1 MKYPSFFLL
10 LSLISSLTPAVAEP
24 KKGIYVFPQAAI
36 ADYFNIS
43 ELEADP
49 LMGIGVGYRF
59 MGPFAVEL
67 DYLTGDST
75 PERLVRRR
83 QSDLTGSIDVD
94 IWNIRSLVY
103 FLESDRLHPFASLG
117 VGIQDIDLPDVGSES
132 QVNAGLG
139 LRWNILDNLDA
150 RASFNF
156 YDGQEFGDL
165 KRSLSLGLHYQFGR
179 TAVQQVVRTESVD
192 SDNDGVIDSQD
203 VCLGTRVGVEVDI
216 RGCARPADTT
226 GHFR

>member
-1 MKYPSFFLL
+1 M
-10 LSLISSLTPAVAEP
+10 
-24 KKGIYVFPQAAI
+24 PQAAI
-36 ADYFNIS
+36 ADYSNIS

-49 LMGIGVGYRF
+49 LIGVGYRF

-67 DYLTGDST
+67 DYLTGDSNRET
-75 PERLVRRR
+75 
-83 QSDLTGSIDVD
+83 
-94 IWNIRSLVY
+94 
-103 FLESDRLHPFASLG
+103 A
-117 VGIQDIDLPDVGSES
+117 DVGSADVEI
-132 QVNAGLG
+132 
-139 LRWNILDNLDA
+139 WNILDNLDA

-156 YDGQEFGDL
+156 YDGQKFGDL

>member
-24 KKGIYVFPQAAI
+24 EKGIYVFPQAAI
-36 ADYFNIS
+36 ADYSNIS

-49 LMGIGVGYRF
+49 LIGVGVGYRF

-67 DYLTGDST
+67 DYLTGDSNIET
-75 PERLVRRR
+75 ADV
-83 QSDLTGSIDVD
+83 GSADVE

-156 YDGQEFGDL
+156 YDGQKFGDL

-179 TAVQQVVRTESVD
+179 TAVQRVVRTESVD

>member
-1 MKYPSFFLL
+1 MDHQ
-10 LSLISSLTPAVAEP
+10 I
-24 KKGIYVFPQAAI
+24 
-36 ADYFNIS
+36 
-43 ELEADP
+43 
-49 LMGIGVGYRF
+49 R
-59 MGPFAVEL
+59 
-67 DYLTGDST
+67 
-75 PERLVRRR
+75 RL
-83 QSDLTGSIDVD
+83 QD

-117 VGIQDIDLPDVGSES
+117 VGFQDIKLPETGSES

-165 KRSLSLGLHYQFGR
+165 KRSLNLGLHYQLGR
-179 TAVQQVVRTESVD
+179 TYTDQIARPDPID

-203 VCLGTRVGVEVDI
+203 VCLGTRGGVQVDV
-216 RGCARPADTT
+216 RGCAASVDTDDDGVLDKREFMT
-226 GHFR
+226 NTMLVIFKVIDELVLKEAKATTKALI